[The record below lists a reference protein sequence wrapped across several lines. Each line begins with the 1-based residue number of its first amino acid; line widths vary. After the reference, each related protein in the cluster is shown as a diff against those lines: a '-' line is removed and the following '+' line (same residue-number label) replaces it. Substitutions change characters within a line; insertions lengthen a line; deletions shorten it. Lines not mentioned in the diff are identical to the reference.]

1 MIGRFDMRYTI
12 FADDY
17 GSLGPMPLVADDEV
31 KAAELAT
38 RLRIGG
44 ATTIEILGENGK
56 MYGLS
61 ELRSASSMTN

>member
-1 MIGRFDMRYTI
+1 MRYTI

-31 KAAELAT
+31 RAAELAT

-44 ATTIEILGENGK
+44 ATTIEILGENGRV
-56 MYGLS
+56 YGVS
-61 ELRSASSMTN
+61 ELRSVSATMNSSR

>member
-1 MIGRFDMRYTI
+1 MRYTI

-31 KAAELAT
+31 RAAELAT

-44 ATTIEILGENGK
+44 ATTIEILGENGRV
-56 MYGLS
+56 YGVS
-61 ELRSASSMTN
+61 ELRSVSSTMNSSR